1 MNELRQ
7 YIMKYAERGACTCGR
22 CAESITVDQKS
33 GEISVKL
40 TDPVEAAKHQ
50 PTGHTADVG
59 FFKVK
64 ARDGASADELKR
76 LIQENKKGEFGN
88 ADLFDGAPH
97 DFIEI
102 GGWIGDQGLALML
115 IGLGTVLGLWS
126 VLAVGGTAVLMPLPK
141 SNHAVES

>member
-22 CAESITVDQKS
+22 CAESIAVDSKS

-64 ARDGASADELKR
+64 AVDGASADELKR
-76 LIQENKKGEFGN
+76 LVQENKKGDFG
-88 ADLFDGAPH
+88 DVDVFDGVPH
-97 DFIEI
+97 DFMEL

-115 IGLGTVLGLWS
+115 IGLGGVLGLWN
-126 VLAVGGTAVLMPLPK
+126 VFTAGGMVALMPK
-141 SNHAVES
+141 AQTNAIQS